1 MKRFVLGTV
10 IAAVVCFV
18 WGAVYWMSPMATGT
32 FKQAKSDSLL
42 GAELKLTLGET
53 GVYFLPGAAQGTEE
67 YAKAHR
73 EGPIALLFF
82 QREGAE
88 PMAGSTFAAGFAH
101 GWVTIALIAVLL
113 GLALPALSSYASRV
127 GFVTLAGVASGVF
140 SHIGGTVWWPIGLDW
155 GLLQLGYHIGF
166 WLLAGVI
173 LAVFYKP
180 DDAAG

>member
-1 MKRFVLGTV
+1 MTDTPGQP
-10 IAAVVCFV
+10 A
-18 WGAVYWMSPMATGT
+18 P
-32 FKQAKSDSLL
+32 
-42 GAELKLTLGET
+42 LTDFRDALRAR
-53 GVYFLPGAAQGTEE
+53 LQ
-67 YAKAHR
+67 
-73 EGPIALLFF
+73 PIAWF
-82 QREGAE
+82 GAL
-88 PMAGSTFAAGFAH
+88 
-101 GWVTIALIAVLL
+101 IALIAVLL